1 ATAILLYRL
10 IRDTISE
17 VAGVLAACFW
27 AFNTHILV
35 FLYKTGVESS
45 ITLFLVLVLLHALH
59 RFEKTWRTRPPS
71 LRQIAGLA
79 ALAVLVTFGRLD
91 LAFFCLIVGIW
102 IVFRDTPARFYLPFD
117 LLALVI
123 ATVSAFVT
131 RLGFAAY
138 YDSQQAVTI
147 MLVAEIVC
155 KIPIF
160 FLFGLYGKP
169 SSGRR
174 GQYLA
179 RLVLAVA
186 VGSSLPALVL
196 LGGSAAGVLPVY
208 SRAILL
214 LDAAVTL
221 GLVLGIRL
229 GAVFFGTRSSPAGN
243 LSPWSALREHGRRWL
258 QEGAVFYG
266 ILGGTLAAYM
276 LWNQL
281 AFGTPTPVSGQIKH
295 WWGTFTHSIY
305 GTSAGSWLTFFALN
319 PFSEFNAWA
328 PLTTLFSDWHN
339 QLLFPRGNGL
349 GNPRWQSSF
358 AVMLIFCGLALL
370 AVAALSKKSTIKAVV
385 KTGMI
390 PLFAGSWLQILAYN
404 VTGFASAKEWY
415 WLLQPVFLLLM
426 LAVLVRAVLA
436 RLGRQAVAARYA
448 LWALAAWYGATSGFG
463 YWRDAYALNP
473 YGLHPP
479 GTAYSPVIPFLE
491 ENTEPGALVGM
502 TGGGNVGYL
511 MPSRT
516 IVNMDGLINSYQYF
530 EAMQAGTGS
539 DYLYNTGLRYVFAN
553 PTILAANP
561 YRGQYVDRLELLVDW
576 GGKDLLRLLP
586 RVEQ

>member
-1 ATAILLYRL
+1 MPGRRAWFEIALAVIVLSATLFAAFSDAYNLPNRWFIRDDAYYYFKVAQNISEGRGSTFDGIHITNGYHPLWLAISVPIFALARIDLILPLRILALLIGALQAATAILLYRL

-45 ITLFLVLVLLHALH
+45 VTLFLVLVLLHALH

-123 ATVSAFVT
+123 ATVSAFVM

-155 KIPIF
+155 KIPVF

-214 LDAAVTL
+214 LEAAVTL

-229 GAVFFGTRSSPAGN
+229 GAVFFGTRSGPAGN
-243 LSPWSALREHGRRWL
+243 LSSSSELREHGRRWL
-258 QEGAVFYG
+258 REGAVFYG
-266 ILGGTLAAYM
+266 ILGGMLAAYM

-319 PFSEFNAWA
+319 PF
-328 PLTTLFSDWHN
+328 
-339 QLLFPRGNGL
+339 
-349 GNPRWQSSF
+349 
-358 AVMLIFCGLALL
+358 
-370 AVAALSKKSTIKAVV
+370 
-385 KTGMI
+385 
-390 PLFAGSWLQILAYN
+390 
-404 VTGFASAKEWY
+404 
-415 WLLQPVFLLLM
+415 
-426 LAVLVRAVLA
+426 
-436 RLGRQAVAARYA
+436 
-448 LWALAAWYGATSGFG
+448 
-463 YWRDAYALNP
+463 
-473 YGLHPP
+473 
-479 GTAYSPVIPFLE
+479 
-491 ENTEPGALVGM
+491 
-502 TGGGNVGYL
+502 
-511 MPSRT
+511 
-516 IVNMDGLINSYQYF
+516 
-530 EAMQAGTGS
+530 
-539 DYLYNTGLRYVFAN
+539 
-553 PTILAANP
+553 
-561 YRGQYVDRLELLVDW
+561 
-576 GGKDLLRLLP
+576 
-586 RVEQ
+586 